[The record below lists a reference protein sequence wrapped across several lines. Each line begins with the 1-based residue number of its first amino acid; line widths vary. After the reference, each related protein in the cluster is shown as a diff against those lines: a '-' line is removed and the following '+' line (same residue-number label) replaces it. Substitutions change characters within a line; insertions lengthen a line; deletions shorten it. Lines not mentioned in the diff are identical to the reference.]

1 MATEQEIQQAVG
13 KVMDKVRQRFTV
25 GTGGKVFGGSSSKS
39 TMPSMD
45 FRPARKG
52 GGSDSTF
59 DSPDEAVKAARQA
72 QRELLDLGLEKR
84 YALVAAMRA
93 AALESARHLG
103 ELAVR
108 TTGYGKMP
116 DKMQKVELAARK
128 TPGPEIIHPQTFTG
142 DDGLTLVEKAPYGVM
157 VSITPTTNPPSTVV
171 NNSISMVSAGNAVI
185 INPHPNA
192 KEVSCEAARILQ
204 RGIVAAGGPK
214 HLVCAIGNP
223 SQESGAKLM
232 NHPGVDATLVTG
244 GREIVRVAMSSG
256 KKVFAA
262 GPGNPPVVVDE
273 TCVLPKA
280 AKDTVF
286 GAQFDNCALCTG
298 EKEIFCVASICDA
311 FKAEMEKNGS
321 VEIKGRDAE
330 RLVKLIIKEDSG
342 TGERHPR
349 VNRELIA
356 KDAVKILA
364 QAGIRAPAGITHAF
378 LEVDWDHPMVMAEQL
393 MPITPIVRVK
403 NYDQAK
409 EYAILAEHRFRHTFT
424 MHSTNIARL
433 SDMARACN
441 ANIFVKNGPSV
452 AGLGFGGEGFTTLS
466 IAGWTGEGMTTAA
479 TFTRE
484 RRCTLVDYFRIV

>member
-1 MATEQEIQQAVG
+1 MASEQEIQEAVG
-13 KVMDKVRQRFTV
+13 KVMEKVRQRYTV
-25 GTGGKVFGGSSSKS
+25 GTAGKVFAGATARSSS
-39 TMPSMD
+39 PSMD
-45 FRPARKG
+45 FRPKRHG
-52 GGSDSTF
+52 GAEGTF
-59 DSPDEAVKAARQA
+59 DSADEAVKAAKEA
-72 QRELLDLGLEKR
+72 QTKLLELGLEKR
-84 YALVAAMRA
+84 YEIVAAMRK

-108 TTGYGKMP
+108 TTGLGKMP
-116 DKMQKVELAARK
+116 DKMLKVELAARK

-171 NNSISMVSAGNAVI
+171 NNAISMVSAGNAVI
-185 INPHPNA
+185 FNPHPNA
-192 KEVSCEAARILQ
+192 REVSCEAARILQ
-204 RGIVAAGGPK
+204 KAVESAGGPK
-214 HLVCAIGNP
+214 NLVCAIANP
-223 SQESGAKLM
+223 SQETGAKLM

-273 TCVLPKA
+273 TCILPKA
-280 AKDTVF
+280 ARDTVF
-286 GAQFDNCALCTG
+286 GAQFDNCVLCTG

-330 RLVKLIIKEDSG
+330 RLVKLIITADSG
-342 TGERHPR
+342 SGERHPR
-349 VNRELIA
+349 VNKELIG
-356 KDAVKILA
+356 KDAAKILA
-364 QAGIRAPAGITHAF
+364 QAGIRTKAGITHAF

-393 MPITPIVRVK
+393 MPVTPIVRCK
-403 NYDQAK
+403 NYEQARDW
-409 EYAILAEHRFRHTFT
+409 AIIAEHRFRHTFT
-424 MHSTNIARL
+424 MHSTNIAHL

-441 ANIFVKNGPSV
+441 ANIFVKNGPSL

-466 IAGWTGEGMTTAA
+466 IAGWTGEGMTTAD

>member
-1 MATEQEIQQAVG
+1 MATEQEIQQVVG
-13 KVMDKVRQRFTV
+13 KVMDKVRQRYTV
-25 GTGGKVFGGSSSKS
+25 GSAGKIFGGSSSRAG
-39 TMPSMD
+39 PSMD
-45 FRPARKG
+45 FRPRRG
-52 GGSDSTF
+52 GGDGTF
-59 DSPDEAVKAARQA
+59 DSPDAAVKAARQA
-72 QRELLDLGLEKR
+72 QKELLDLGLEKR
-84 YALVAAMRA
+84 YDLIAAMRK
-93 AALESARHLG
+93 AALEAARHLG
-103 ELAVR
+103 ELGVR
-108 TTGYGKMP
+108 ETKLGKMP

-185 INPHPNA
+185 INPHPSA

-204 RGIVAAGGPK
+204 SAIESAGGPK
-214 HLVCAIGNP
+214 NLVCAMGNP
-223 SQESGAKLM
+223 SQETGTKLM

-244 GREIVRVAMSSG
+244 GREIVKVAMSSG

-286 GAQFDNCALCTG
+286 GAQFDNCVLCTG

-311 FKAEMEKNGS
+311 FKAEMGKNGS
-321 VEIKGRDAE
+321 VEIKGKDAE
-330 RLVKLIIKEDSG
+330 RLVKLIIVEDSG
-342 TGERHPR
+342 SGERHPR
-349 VNRELIA
+349 VNKEMIG

-393 MPITPIVRVK
+393 MPITPIVRCK
-403 NYDQAK
+403 DYDQAK
-409 EYAILAEHRFRHTFT
+409 EWAILAEHRFRHTFT

-441 ANIFVKNGPSV
+441 ANIFVKNGPSL

>member
-1 MATEQEIQQAVG
+1 MASEQEIQQAVG

-25 GTGGKVFGGSSSKS
+25 GTAGKVFSGAKS
-39 TMPSMD
+39 ASPSMD
-45 FRPARKG
+45 FRPRH
-52 GGSDSTF
+52 GGSDVAT
-59 DSPDEAVKAARQA
+59 DNPDDAVKAARPA
-72 QRELLDLGLEKR
+72 QQELLDLGLEKR
-84 YALVAAMRA
+84 YDLIAAMRK

-103 ELAVR
+103 ELAHR
-108 TTGYGKMP
+108 ETGMGKMP
-116 DKMQKVELAARK
+116 DKMLKVELAARK
-128 TPGPEIIHPQTFTG
+128 TPGPEVIHPETFTG

-171 NNSISMVSAGNAVI
+171 NNAISMVSAGNAVI
-185 INPHPNA
+185 LNPHPNA

-204 RGIVAAGGPK
+204 RAIESAGGPK
-214 HLVCAIGNP
+214 HLISAIANP
-223 SQESGAKLM
+223 SQESGSKLM

-273 TCVLPKA
+273 TCILPKA
-280 AKDTVF
+280 AKDTVY
-286 GAQFDNCALCTG
+286 GAQFDNCVLCTC

-321 VEIKGRDAE
+321 VEIKGRDAD
-330 RLVKLIIKEDSG
+330 RLVKLIIVEDSG
-342 TGERHPR
+342 SGERHPR
-349 VNRELIA
+349 VNKELIG

-378 LEVDWDHPMVMAEQL
+378 VEVDWDHPLVMAEQL
-393 MPITPIVRVK
+393 MPITPIVRCK
-403 NYDQAK
+403 DYDQAK
-409 EYAILAEHRFRHTFT
+409 EWAILAEHRFRHTFT

-441 ANIFVKNGPSV
+441 ANIFVKNGPSM

-466 IAGWTGEGMTTAA
+466 IAGWTGEGMTNAA